1 MSSLNPQTEKIIT
14 RLLDDVLSA
23 GWLVSIDIGDDE
35 LELALSDDREQ
46 ILSRLNATGQDTL
59 ILTRPG
65 SSDRPEICLVY
76 GNEPYEV
83 ISDYTV
89 SITPLLSGAQA
100 LADQIEQGHCA
111 CKDVTHRI
119 LHP

>member
-1 MSSLNPQTEKIIT
+1 MSTLDPQTKKIIT
-14 RLLDDVLSA
+14 RLLDDVLA
-23 GWLVSIDIGDDE
+23 AEWLVSIDVGEDE

-46 ILSRLNATGQDTL
+46 ILDRLNATGQDTL

-89 SITPLLSGAQA
+89 SITPLLAGAQTV
-100 LADQIEQGHCA
+100 ADQIEQGHCA